1 MLDLHR
7 LRVFRTVVATGSVA
21 GAATSLGYTSSAVS
35 QQLSALQRETGLVL
49 LERRGRGITPTAAG
63 TVFAEQLDG
72 VFERLAHVDGV
83 VGDLRTGRTGA
94 LTVSYFA
101 SAGTAWILP
110 VAAALVREF
119 PDLRLDLRLV
129 ELAGETPAD
138 ADLEIRVDG
147 GRAAPDAGHREIELL
162 HEPYLVVLPAAHRLA
177 GHPAIPLAALRDEL
191 WVDNDFSRGVC
202 RQVVLDACAAAG
214 FAPAFRIETHDYPSA
229 IAFVA
234 EGVGITVLPRLGAA
248 SLPAGVRAVPV
259 VEPVPYRHV
268 VLRTR
273 NAVCGHPAVRRATE
287 LLRERAAGTV
297 DVTPTPGAAAPWA
310 SPGTPPR

>member
-7 LRVFRTVVATGSVA
+7 LRVFRTVVATGSVT

-49 LERRGRGITPTAAG
+49 LERRGRGIAPTAAG

-83 VGDLRTGRTGA
+83 VGDLRAGRTGT

-101 SAGTAWILP
+101 SAGTAWIPP

-119 PDLRLDLRLV
+119 PDLRLDLRLI
-129 ELAGETPAD
+129 ELAGETPAE

-147 GRAAPDAGHREIELL
+147 EQAASGADHREIELL
-162 HEPYLVVLPAAHRLA
+162 REPYLVVLPAAHRLA
-177 GHPAIPLAALRDEL
+177 GRATIPLAELRDEL
-191 WVDNDFSRGVC
+191 WVDNDFSRGLC
-202 RQVVLDACAAAG
+202 RQIVLDACAAAG
-214 FAPAFRIETHDYPSA
+214 FAPTFRIETHDYPSA

-248 SLPAGVRAVPV
+248 PLPPGVRAVPV
-259 VEPVPYRHV
+259 VEPVPYRRV

-273 NAVCGHPAVRRATE
+273 NAVWGHPAARRATE
-287 LLRERAAGTV
+287 LLRERAAGT
-297 DVTPTPGAAAPWA
+297 TGP
-310 SPGTPPR
+310 S

>member
-1 MLDLHR
+1 MLDIHR
-7 LRVFRTVVATGSVA
+7 LRVFRTVVATGSVT

-63 TVFAEQLDG
+63 VVFAEQLDG

-83 VGDLRTGRTGA
+83 VGDLRAGRTGA

-101 SAGTAWILP
+101 SAGTAWIPP
-110 VAAALVREF
+110 VVAALVREF

-129 ELAGETPAD
+129 ELAGESPAEADLDIRVTHDVPGPAD
-138 ADLEIRVDG
+138 D
-147 GRAAPDAGHREIELL
+147 HREIELL
-162 HEPYLVVLPAAHRLA
+162 RDPYLVVLPAAHRLA
-177 GHPAIPLAALRDEL
+177 DRSSVALAELRDEL

-202 RQVVLDACAAAG
+202 RQVLLDACAAAG

-234 EGVGITVLPRLGAA
+234 EGVGLTVLPRLGAGV
-248 SLPAGVRAVPV
+248 LPAGVRAVPV
-259 VEPVPYRHV
+259 VDPVPYRRI

-273 NAVCGHPAVRRATE
+273 NAVAGHPAVLRATE
-287 LLRERAAGTV
+287 LLRQRAAGT
-297 DVTPTPGAAAPWA
+297 A
-310 SPGTPPR
+310 

>member
-7 LRVFRTVVATGSVA
+7 LRVFRTVVATGSVT

-49 LERRGRGITPTAAG
+49 LERRGRGIAPTAAG

-72 VFERLAHVDGV
+72 IFERLAHVDGV
-83 VGDLRTGRTGA
+83 VGDLRAGRTGA

-101 SAGTAWILP
+101 SAGTAWIPP
-110 VAAALVREF
+110 VVAALVREF

-129 ELAGETPAD
+129 ELAGENTAE

-147 GRAAPDAGHREIELL
+147 DVSAPDADHREIELL
-162 HEPYLVVLPAAHRLA
+162 REPYLVVLPAAHRLA
-177 GHPAIPLAALRDEL
+177 GHAAIPLAELRDEL

-234 EGVGITVLPRLGAA
+234 EGVGITVLPRLGAGT
-248 SLPAGVRAVPV
+248 LPAGVCAVPV
-259 VEPVPYRHV
+259 VDPVPYRRV

-273 NAVCGHPAVRRATE
+273 NAASGHPAVQRATA
-287 LLRERAAGTV
+287 LLLARVAGT
-297 DVTPTPGAAAPWA
+297 A
-310 SPGTPPR
+310 